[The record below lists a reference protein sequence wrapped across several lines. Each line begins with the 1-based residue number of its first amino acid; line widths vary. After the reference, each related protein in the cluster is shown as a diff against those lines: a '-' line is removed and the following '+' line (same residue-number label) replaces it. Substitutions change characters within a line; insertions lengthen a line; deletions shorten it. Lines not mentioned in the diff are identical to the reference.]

1 MPARSEIADGPFW
14 TLAARSEIADGLSGL
29 FAARSEIAD
38 GLPSALPAR
47 AEIADGLLWTFAARS
62 LADGVLGTL
71 AARSLA
77 EGFWGVSAARSLA
90 DGPPAALAA
99 RSRADGFWGVLA
111 ARSLADGSPGTLT
124 ARSLA
129 DSSTAA
135 RQSLALQFRFSWDLA
150 ICEFT
155 APRSLPAGVRQPM
168 PSGRRGCL
176 RRRSLRRAA
185 RVALASITLLRRSFS
200 SKKRSPGTFMRSK
213 TIHRGGCLCTSAG
226 TPLVAT
232 LI

>member
-14 TLAARSEIADGLSGL
+14 ILAARSEIADGLSGSFAARSEIADGL
-29 FAARSEIAD
+29 PGALPARSEIADGPLWTLAARSEIAD

-62 LADGVLGTL
+62 LADGVLGT
-71 AARSLA
+71 
-77 EGFWGVSAARSLA
+77 
-90 DGPPAALAA
+90 
-99 RSRADGFWGVLA
+99 LA